1 MKIERVDELPVIVS
15 VLEKSGLADCVDR
28 YFLPHG
34 NWTGESYGK
43 ILVCFLS
50 YVLSSQD
57 HRLSPVEE
65 WFMGREETLRQLL
78 SNPNLSRTDVT
89 DDRLGH
95 LLSVLSDDVVWHK
108 FENNLNNSLISVHQL
123 EVTEPIRLDA
133 SIAQSFQKPD
143 ELFKMGFSKQH
154 RMDLPQLKIMLAAI
168 DPLAMP
174 LLSIIVEGNTAD
186 DILYEPLE
194 RQVADNLGKK
204 GLLFVG
210 DSKMSGIK
218 NREYL
223 ERSGQYYLC
232 PLSEVQ
238 CSKKEIKRYLELEKE
253 CESLWTEK
261 GELRAKAFETEEV
274 VSEKESGAKWQ
285 ERRIVVYSPQ
295 YGKSQREKF
304 ERRLEKAKKELEDL
318 LKTKQGKRIPKELA
332 EVEAKVREILKKNQV
347 KECLEVKIEELENGK
362 KYELKFEEKA
372 EAITEAQEIMGWRVY
387 ASNAPPEKM
396 STHKAIECYRKEYRI
411 EAKFNELL
419 NKVTALM
426 PIFLQKNE
434 RIRALVKVLLLAI
447 KFTSMIQYQVRE
459 NLKKANESVNQM
471 YPGNPKRET
480 KEPTIGMILRAF
492 REITLV
498 KVEENGVII
507 TKISKLKPIQL
518 KLLELMGLKSSIYE
532 NFNQISFSSQRF
544 SET

>member
-15 VLEKSGLADCVDR
+15 VLERSGLSDFVDR

-34 NWTGESYGK
+34 NWTGVSYGK

-50 YVLSSQD
+50 YVLSSND

-65 WFMGREETLRQLL
+65 WFKGREETLRHLL
-78 SNPNLSRTDVT
+78 SSPNLSRTDVT

-95 LLSVLSDDVVWHK
+95 LLSVLSDDILWHK
-108 FENNLNNSLISVHQL
+108 FENELNKSLISVHQL

-143 ELFKMGFSKQH
+143 ELFKMGHSKQH
-154 RMDLPQLKIMLAAI
+154 RMDLPQLKIMLGVL

-194 RQVADNLGKK
+194 RQIADNLEAK

-210 DSKMSGIK
+210 DSKMSGSR

-223 ERSGQYYLC
+223 QSNGHYYLC

-238 CSKKEIKRYLELEKE
+238 CSKKELKKYLELGKE
-253 CESLWTEK
+253 RASLWTEK
-261 GELRAKAFETEEV
+261 GELRAEVFETEEV
-274 VSEKESGAKWQ
+274 VSEKESGCEWL
-285 ERRIVVYSPQ
+285 ERRIVAYSPQ
-295 YGKSQREKF
+295 YGKSQKEKF
-304 ERRLEKAKKELEDL
+304 ERRLEKAKQELENL
-318 LKTKQGKRIPKELA
+318 LKAKQGKKIPKELV
-332 EVEAKVREILKKNQV
+332 EVEAKVREILKRNQV
-347 KECLEVKIEELENGK
+347 KECLEVKIEELERGK

-372 EAITEAQEIMGWRVY
+372 EEINQAKEIMGWRVY
-387 ASNAPPEKM
+387 ASNAPKEKM
-396 STHKAIECYRKEYRI
+396 STLKAIESYRKEYQI

-447 KFTSMIQYQVRE
+447 KFTSLIQYQVRE
-459 NLKKANESVNQM
+459 NLKKANESVNQV

-480 KEPTIGMILRAF
+480 REPTIGMILRAF
-492 REITLV
+492 REITLI

-507 TKISKLKPIQL
+507 TKISKLTPIQL
-518 KLLELMGLKSSIYE
+518 KLLELMGLKSDIYE
-532 NFNQISFSSQRF
+532 KLDQISFSSHRF